1 MAVGYLVDHGHANRR
16 VVSGWVEGEPE
27 KTSFFNLNMDDR
39 LYLEVR
45 TFRCV
50 QCGFLE
56 SYA

>member
-1 MAVGYLVDHGHANRR
+1 MAIGYLVDHGHANRR

-27 KTSFFNLNMDDR
+27 KTSFFNLNVDDR

-45 TFRCV
+45 TFRCLG
-50 QCGFLE
+50 CGFLE